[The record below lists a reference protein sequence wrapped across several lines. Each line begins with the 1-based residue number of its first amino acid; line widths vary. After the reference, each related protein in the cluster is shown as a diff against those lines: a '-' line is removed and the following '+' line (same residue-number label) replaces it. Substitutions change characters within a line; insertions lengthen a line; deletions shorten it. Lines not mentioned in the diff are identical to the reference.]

1 MNVAA
6 AIADVRAVSLDGLEA
21 LAPEWDALAV
31 ATGAPIFCRPGWIG
45 AWWSAFGAGEL
56 QVFVARREG
65 ELSGVL
71 PLWRR
76 RGTLHGCANIH
87 SPLFEAVTRHEE
99 DLDTLVAA
107 ALAAAPSGLA
117 IASLDPVGPLAAALG
132 RQAGAGAT
140 LLEAGRAI
148 SSRIAHVERERF
160 EADLARKRRS
170 EMRRSW
176 KLLAKEG
183 EPRHGEVDVA
193 ADLERHL
200 DEFLRLEGSEWK
212 RRQGTAIAQ
221 SPQALAFYREM
232 PRWAAAV
239 GVLRLSFIW
248 VGGRAVST
256 ELSLDDGGRRF
267 ALKTGFDAEFA
278 RCGPGILQVV
288 EDVYVGLERGQ
299 SVELGVGG
307 EPLKVELRSE
317 TWPLVELVLFPGTLR
332 GSLARLA
339 SGARAEAL
347 RQARGSERLRRLR
360 DAARERR
367 AAGLL
372 RRQRP

>member
-6 AIADVRAVSLDGLEA
+6 AIADVRAVGLDGLEA
-21 LAPEWDALAV
+21 LAPEWDALAA
-31 ATGAPIFCRPGWIG
+31 ATGASIFCRPGWIG
-45 AWWSAFGAGEL
+45 AWWSAFGSGEL

-76 RGTLHGCANIH
+76 RGRLHGCANIH
-87 SPLFEAVTRHEE
+87 SPLFEAVARGEE
-99 DLDTLVAA
+99 DLEALVAA
-107 ALAAAPSGLA
+107 ALAAAPGGLA
-117 IASLDPVGPLAAALG
+117 IACLDPAGPLARAMR
-132 RQAGAGAT
+132 RQAGGGAT

-160 EADLARKRRS
+160 EAGLARKRRS

-176 KLLAKEG
+176 KLLAKKG

-193 ADLERHL
+193 MDLERHL

-221 SPQALAFYREM
+221 SPEALAFYREM
-232 PRWAAAV
+232 PRWAASIEA
-239 GVLRLSFIW
+239 LRLSFIW
-248 VGGRAVST
+248 VGERAVST
-256 ELSLDDGGRRF
+256 ELSLDDGQRRF
-267 ALKTGFDAEFA
+267 ALKTGFDAEFS

-299 SVELGVGG
+299 SIELGVGG
-307 EPLKVELRSE
+307 EPLKVELRDE
-317 TWPLVELVLFPGTLR
+317 TWPLVELVLFPGTPR
-332 GSLARLA
+332 GRLA
-339 SGARAEAL
+339 HLLSRARARAL
-347 RQARGSERLRRLR
+347 RRARESERLRSLR
-360 DAARERR
+360 DKARERR
-367 AAGLL
+367 AAGLW
-372 RRQRP
+372 RRPRR